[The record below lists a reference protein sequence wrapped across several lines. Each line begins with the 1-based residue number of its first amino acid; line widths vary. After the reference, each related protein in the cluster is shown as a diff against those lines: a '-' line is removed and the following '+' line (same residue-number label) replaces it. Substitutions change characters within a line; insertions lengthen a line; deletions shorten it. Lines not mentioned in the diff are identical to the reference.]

1 MTLRKLSQIAER
13 DRPVASERTTL
24 KITSV
29 AQLKSYGIRMI
40 KALKEDLAKIQNE
53 YISRV
58 NGNID
63 EYLAGK
69 EETKLMTEEQLR
81 ALVSKLSQQLLQL
94 SSNDLYLGNLGSQI
108 DAIREAFE
116 FCDSD
121 LASQCFQTSGE
132 RRSSSQKQLQSQ
144 FLQVVQDQLDSI
156 VKAAA

>member
-1 MTLRKLSQIAER
+1 MTLRKLSQIALK
-13 DRPVASERTTL
+13 DRPVASEKGSTI

-69 EETKLMTEEQLR
+69 E
-81 ALVSKLSQQLLQL
+81 
-94 SSNDLYLGNLGSQI
+94 
-108 DAIREAFE
+108 
-116 FCDSD
+116 
-121 LASQCFQTSGE
+121 
-132 RRSSSQKQLQSQ
+132 
-144 FLQVVQDQLDSI
+144 
-156 VKAAA
+156 